1 MSRLVTSHRESRSES
16 FIRRGL
22 AAIFEH
28 GFISTEEGRAQY
40 FLTLAQ
46 IARAVQEVRDFFFS
60 FFYSL
65 DSSPNPFQTT
75 NFGVIY
81 AFLTCHNYNK
91 TWEERHGYF
100 RKQTLREL
108 LERECFMWAIAV
120 KMELGEF
127 LFGQSNLRRPSPGC
141 MGLVCVFFGMHQMSQ

>member
-1 MSRLVTSHRESRSES
+1 M
-16 FIRRGL
+16 
-22 AAIFEH
+22 
-28 GFISTEEGRAQY
+28 
-40 FLTLAQ
+40 
-46 IARAVQEVRDFFFS
+46 FFFS
-60 FFYSL
+60 LFFVDIHPS
-65 DSSPNPFQTT
+65 QTT

-127 LFGQSNLRRPSPGC
+127 LLDKVAVDAH
-141 MGLVCVFFGMHQMSQ
+141 LLDVWA

>member
-46 IARAVQEVRDFFFS
+46 IARAVQEVRDFFF
-60 FFYSL
+60 FFFT
-65 DSSPNPFQTT
+65 P
-75 NFGVIY
+75 
-81 AFLTCHNYNK
+81 
-91 TWEERHGYF
+91 
-100 RKQTLREL
+100 
-108 LERECFMWAIAV
+108 
-120 KMELGEF
+120 
-127 LFGQSNLRRPSPGC
+127 
-141 MGLVCVFFGMHQMSQ
+141 

>member
-46 IARAVQEVRDFFFS
+46 IARAVQEVRDFFLFFLLPRLKSKSFS
-60 FFYSL
+60 DDQLWSHLRLL
-65 DSSPNPFQTT
+65 DLPQ
-75 NFGVIY
+75 
-81 AFLTCHNYNK
+81 L
-91 TWEERHGYF
+91 
-100 RKQTLREL
+100 QQD
-108 LERECFMWAIAV
+108 
-120 KMELGEF
+120 LGGAPWI
-127 LFGQSNLRRPSPGC
+127 LPQADAARALGARVLHVGHCRQDGAR
-141 MGLVCVFFGMHQMSQ
+141 